1 MTIGLL
7 TLDLL
12 ISGSRSLKD
21 KRRVLKSLKEQLRN
35 RYNCSIAEVG
45 GAKDHW
51 SRAQLAA
58 CVVGD
63 DSRFVNTQLN
73 EIARF
78 AANKGG
84 AELVDYHIE
93 MM

>member
-7 TLDLL
+7 TIDL
-12 ISGSRSLKD
+12 IIPGSRSLKD
-21 KRRVLKSLKEQLRN
+21 KRRVVKSLKEQLRSRFN
-35 RYNCSIAEVG
+35 SSVAEVEP
-45 GAKDHW
+45 KDHW
-51 SRAQLAA
+51 SRARLAV

-78 AANKGG
+78 ACNKSG
-84 AELVDYHIE
+84 AEVVDYHIE

>member
-1 MTIGLL
+1 MTIGVL

-12 ISGSRSLKD
+12 VPGSRSLKD
-21 KRRVLKSLKEQLRN
+21 RRRVVKSLKTQLRS
-35 RYNCSIAEVG
+35 RYNCSVAEVG
-45 GAKDHW
+45 DKESWG
-51 SRAQLAA
+51 RARIVA
-58 CVVGD
+58 CVIGD

-78 AANKGG
+78 AGAKGG
-84 AELVDYHIE
+84 AELLDYGIE

>member
-12 ISGSRSLKD
+12 IHGSRSLKD
-21 KRRVLKSLKEQLRN
+21 RRRVVKSLKEQLRS
-35 RYNCSIAEVG
+35 RYNCSVAEVG
-45 GAKDHW
+45 SKEHW
-51 SRAQLAA
+51 GRAQLAA

-63 DSRFVNTQLN
+63 DSRFVNAQLN

-78 AANKGG
+78 ACNKSG
-84 AELVDYHIE
+84 AEVVDYHIE